1 MNMKQNQLDF
11 HRLVAAGDFKKIKEF
26 YDNGGKAAL
35 NQNLTYACGATW
47 IIPLPLVVAFQRG
60 YYDIARLLIE
70 KGADLD
76 AHCRKCN
83 VTPREL
89 MPKDF
94 LQEDAG
100 THDVVKD
107 FLWKIRDGKL
117 EDVKSFLE
125 NAPGTVLNEN
135 LVVKG
140 KLYPLPLA
148 LAFKRDRKEIASFL
162 IEKGADPDA
171 YCRKYDAYVKDLN
184 VNKRRKGN
192 EK

>member
-1 MNMKQNQLDF
+1 MILNYLDF
-11 HRLVAAGDFKKIKEF
+11 HSSVAAGNIKRIKEF
-26 YDNGGKAAL
+26 YDNGGETVL
-35 NQNLTYACGATW
+35 NNNLKYACGATW

-76 AHCRKCN
+76 AYCRKNN

-94 LQEDAG
+94 LLNEVKTPDII
-100 THDVVKD
+100 KD

-117 EDVKSFLE
+117 EEVKSFLE
-125 NAPGTVLNEN
+125 NAPKTVLNEN
-135 LVVKG
+135 LVIKG

-148 LAFKRDRKEIASFL
+148 IAFKKNREEIAGFL
-162 IEKGADPDA
+162 IEMGADPDA
-171 YCRKYDAYVKDLN
+171 YCRKYEICVKDLKVKKN
-184 VNKRRKGN
+184 RNRS
-192 EK
+192 

>member
-1 MNMKQNQLDF
+1 MIQNQLDF
-11 HRLVAAGDFKKIKEF
+11 HRSVAAGSFEQIKEF
-26 YDNGGKAAL
+26 YDKGGKAVL
-35 NQNLTYACGATW
+35 NRNLQYACGATW

-70 KGADLD
+70 KGADPD
-76 AHCRKCN
+76 AYCRKNN

-89 MPKDF
+89 MPRDF
-94 LQEDAG
+94 LSADAK
-100 THDVVKD
+100 THDIIRD

-117 EDVKSFLE
+117 EEVKSFLE
-125 NAPGTVLNEN
+125 NAPKTVLNEN

-148 LAFKRDRKEIASFL
+148 IAFKKNRGDIAGLL

-171 YCRKYDAYVKDLN
+171 YCRKYDVFVKNLN
-184 VNKRRKGN
+184 TNN
-192 EK
+192 